1 MIIQSTAIGE
11 YDKRIVILT
20 KERGKITA
28 FARGARRQNSR
39 LMAGTIPF
47 SFGMFKLYEGKNY
60 NLMEA
65 DINFYFEELRQDFEG
80 SCLGMYFLEYA
91 DYYTCENSDET
102 LMLKLLF
109 QSIRAITVE
118 SIPNELIRC
127 IFEIKALVVNGE
139 FPGIPTHVK
148 LLDSTCYT
156 ISYIVDSSIEKL
168 YTFTVSPEVLTE
180 LKRMIDY
187 YRQKY
192 IDKKFKSLEIL
203 EKCMLKM

>member
-1 MIIQSTAIGE
+1 
-11 YDKRIVILT
+11 
-20 KERGKITA
+20 
-28 FARGARRQNSR
+28 
-39 LMAGTIPF
+39 AGTIPF

-80 SCLGMYFLEYA
+80 SCLGMYFLEYV
-91 DYYTCENSDET
+91 DYYTHENIDET

-109 QSIRAITVE
+109 QSLKAITAE
-118 SIPNELIRC
+118 QIPNDLIRYV
-127 IFEIKALVVNGE
+127 FEIKALVVNGE
-139 FPGIPTHVK
+139 FPGIPTQMR
-148 LLDSTCYT
+148 LLESTSYA

-168 YTFTVSPEVLTE
+168 YTFNVSTEVLNE
-180 LKRMIDY
+180 LRRVSDY
-187 YRQKY
+187 YRSRY